1 MAITTSCCLNLSSP
15 TTTHAQKRQ
24 EVEEAVCGLQIADFE
39 DGGAIAKGMMIDMP
53 LLTVVPKSE
62 ENSVQVPRW
71 SDKRMCPPW
80 QLNSLE
86 TIVPENLPRPSAR
99 RRLESI
105 HYSSKTAPVVIN
117 SINITNMAREE
128 DEKKLEELETRVR
141 VQETQM
147 PTIQSTWY
155 YIPQVLGPLVPLHC
169 LPPS

>member
-1 MAITTSCCLNLSSP
+1 
-15 TTTHAQKRQ
+15 
-24 EVEEAVCGLQIADFE
+24 
-39 DGGAIAKGMMIDMP
+39 
-53 LLTVVPKSE
+53 
-62 ENSVQVPRW
+62 
-71 SDKRMCPPW
+71 MCPPW

-117 SINITNMAREE
+117 NINITNMAREE

-147 PTIQSTWY
+147 PTSKSTWFD
-155 YIPQVLGPLVPLHC
+155 IPQVLGPLVPLHC